1 MRRIASLALYIVACA
16 LLACCLLLLAL
27 TLVLLFS
34 QVALALGA
42 APLAMSVTRAL
53 PAWLAMLGVVASP
66 FGGVFRT
73 DFLIV
78 AVALLVAAK
87 IVRRLAKGLS

>member
-1 MRRIASLALYIVACA
+1 MRRIVSLALYVVACA
-16 LLACCLLLLAL
+16 LLVCCLLVLAL

-42 APLAMSVTRAL
+42 ASLAMSLTRAL
-53 PAWLAMLGVVASP
+53 PAWLAMFGVVASP

-78 AVALLVAAK
+78 VVVLLVAAK
-87 IVRRLAKGLS
+87 LVHRLAKGLS